1 MLLSLDIKL
10 RVFDT
15 GLVSEFCG
23 RDFDFG
29 FIVLFEKFVF
39 IELEFIWF
47 LVLVSEVFCL
57 VLLIVSVELLWFS
70 ERFFIIVML
79 VSGDLGVN
87 ILFI

>member
-10 RVFDT
+10 RVFDI

-23 RDFDFG
+23 RDFDLG

-47 LVLVSEVFCL
+47 LVLVSEAFCL
-57 VLLIVSVELLWFS
+57 VLLIVSVELLWFN